1 MELLDDAACVLQVV
15 EDFDHVQGFL
25 EDLLLVG
32 EVPSDNGELVLDL
45 LAGASELGVPALQ
58 DLDASLDVGDGLLGL
73 LLGEDGLDVDFVAH
87 FLADLI
93 RDSLKDVLKLL
104 DVVVNVAGNG
114 PDELEAVQ
122 QGLHGLCDGLEVALG
137 DDLELAL
144 ERGQELDEVF
154 GLGLLFDESLRLR
167 VVLL

>member
-32 EVPSDNGELVLDL
+32 EVPPDNGELVLDL

-58 DLDASLDVGDGLLGL
+58 DLDACLDVGDGLLGL
-73 LLGEDGLDVDFVAH
+73 LLGEDGLDVDLVAH

-122 QGLHGLCDGLEVALG
+122 
-137 DDLELAL
+137 
-144 ERGQELDEVF
+144 
-154 GLGLLFDESLRLR
+154 
-167 VVLL
+167 